1 MGKVNPVLKLNEYYQ
16 QFMNGEIDRRALLA
30 RAGTLGLA
38 ASSLAMFERTFP
50 ASAQE
55 ATPAQVALPGGFKS
69 MNREE
74 YKAMLAEDFPFTAEE
89 RTPGGTVIMGVD
101 SSTTLTTTNAFFA
114 NNFPTQDVN
123 YLIYETLVGL
133 YPAGGAI
140 YAPALADY
148 FEIAEDG
155 RTYTFYL
162 NQNATFHDGTPVTAD
177 DLLMVCDAQADE
189 TSGSQ
194 YTSQFIATVE
204 SWSKIDDH
212 TLQLVATAPM
222 PQVVFFGNLALP
234 VLPKH
239 IWGEVPFD
247 QWQSDPGATGTDP
260 SRVIGSNSFKFVEL
274 DDSEGT
280 ATLVRNDDYYD
291 VVPAIETLIF
301 QVWPDTTASVEAL
314 RAEQVDFLMNSVPPS
329 DVEGLNAEEHLE
341 VSLFDTYKFAF
352 YAYNLD
358 PEKTTLFQDVAVRQA
373 LIYSIDR
380 QSIVD
385 NIYLGMGEVANGTQ
399 PKLSEAYAPDEINTV
414 YNYDPELAA
423 QMLDEAGWV
432 LNDDGVREKDGQTLS
447 FDVQYGTD
455 PTNDQVAAALQ
466 DYWLQIGVEG
476 EPNPVD
482 FDTVIVPAVSE
493 TFDFRVIMLG
503 FNWASPSGDQ
513 GSMFD
518 IASYGTGFNFMKY
531 DNPEYVELNNA
542 ANETTDQEERR
553 RLLIEASNIVNDDA
567 PLSIYIYRQDRI
579 AYNVRMQGFSP
590 QANGLLWS
598 LDYISIAE

>member
-1 MGKVNPVLKLNEYYQ
+1 
-16 QFMNGEIDRRALLA
+16 MNGEIDRRTLM
-30 RAGTLGLA
+30 AGA
-38 ASSLAMFERTFP
+38 ASLGFAASTLALFDRTFP

-55 ATPAQVALPGGFKS
+55 ATPAQVALPGGFRS

-101 SSTTLTTTNAFFA
+101 SSTTLTTTNVFFA

-123 YLIYETLVGL
+123 YLIYDALVGL
-133 YPAGGAI
+133 YPAGGAT
-140 YAPALADY
+140 YVPALADY

-177 DLLMVCDAQADE
+177 DILMVADAQADE

-194 YTSQFIATVE
+194 YTSQFVATVE

-212 TLQLVATAPM
+212 TLQLVAIQPL
-222 PQVVFFGNLALP
+222 PQVVFFSNAVLP
-234 VLPKH
+234 VLPRH
-239 IWGEVPFD
+239 IWGEIPFD

-260 SRVIGSNSFKFVEL
+260 SRVVGSNAFKFVEL

-280 ATLVRNDDYYD
+280 ATLARFDEYYD
-291 VVPAIETLIF
+291 DVPAIETLIF

-314 RAEQVDFLMNSVPPS
+314 RAGQVDFLMNSVPPS
-329 DVEGLNAEEHLE
+329 DVEGLNAEEDLE

-373 LIYSIDR
+373 LIYSVDR

-466 DYWLQIGVEG
+466 DFWLQIGVEG

-542 ANETTDQEERR
+542 ANATTDQEERR
-553 RLLIEASNIVNDDA
+553 RLLIEASNVVNDDA
-567 PLSIYIYRQDRI
+567 PLCIYIYRQDRI
-579 AYNVRMQGFSP
+579 AYNVRLQGFSP

-598 LDYISIAE
+598 LPYITIAE